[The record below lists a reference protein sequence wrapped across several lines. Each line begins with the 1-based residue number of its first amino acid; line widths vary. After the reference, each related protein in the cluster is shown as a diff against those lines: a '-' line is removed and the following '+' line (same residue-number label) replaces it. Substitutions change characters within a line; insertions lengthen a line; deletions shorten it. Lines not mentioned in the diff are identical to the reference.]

1 MLGRLV
7 LRPIE
12 YTLDVFAM
20 SYFAVRAAIFDQFRG
35 LREVTRVVS
44 AQIHFTGV
52 QALPL
57 ISILALASGALVML
71 QAASQLSLFGGV
83 AATGDLMTA
92 VVVRE
97 LAPLLTALIVI
108 ARSGTAVASELGA
121 MRVNRE
127 IEALES
133 MGIHPLGYVVF
144 PRLLGGVISVAC
156 LSVYF
161 VAVAVFGGYALTMS
175 LHALPLAYYLD
186 GIARAV
192 TTVDISLF
200 LLKNV
205 FGGIMIFVICCHQ
218 GLLVK
223 RGPFEV
229 PQATTRAVVNAVIYV
244 VAFNA
249 LVTTWFYLAR
259 LAALARRF

>member
-1 MLGRLV
+1 MGRRALS
-7 LRPIE
+7 PFE

-20 SYFAVRAAIFDQFRG
+20 TYFAVRAAIFDQARG
-35 LREVTRVVS
+35 VREVTRVVS

-57 ISILALASGALVML
+57 IGVLALASGALVML

-83 AATGDLMTA
+83 AATGDLMIA

-108 ARSGTAVASELGA
+108 ARSGTAVASEIGQ

-144 PRLLGGVISVAC
+144 PRLLGGVISVMC
-156 LSVYF
+156 LSVFF
-161 VAVAVFGGYALTMS
+161 VAVAMFGGYALTMS

-186 GIARAV
+186 GIARA
-192 TTVDISLF
+192 TTTLDISLF
-200 LLKNV
+200 LLKNT
-205 FGGIMIFVICCHQ
+205 FGGTIIFVICCYQ
-218 GLLVK
+218 GLLVR

-229 PQATTRAVVNAVIYV
+229 PQVTTRAVVNGVIYV

-249 LVTTWFYLAR
+249 AVTTWFYLAR
-259 LAALARRF
+259 LEALARRF